1 LKRIII
7 IDSEREIDGKIETE
21 TRLYITSLV
30 LLANAL
36 GPIVR
41 SHWAVE
47 NSLHWVMGAIAGVH
61 QHDTARDAGLK
72 GRSDLVER
80 DLRLGAEHEIIRNAS
95 LAPANGIG

>member
-1 LKRIII
+1 VRLDAGHIGEAEGRDVGPQARI
-7 IDSEREIDGKIETE
+7 
-21 TRLYITSLV
+21 
-30 LLANAL
+30 
-36 GPIVR
+36 
-41 SHWAVE
+41 
-47 NSLHWVMGAIAGVH
+47 GAIAGVH